1 MKSLA
6 LPHYVRLFDI
16 LWSAKRPT
24 TEEAQ
29 LLRIVVRLVKGS
41 PVSFKR
47 KLTKRVIMP
56 TQSQYD
62 KSNKMIYHRY
72 WAHMTGKEFMASL
85 SGEQKFFDQM
95 TGKVG
100 VVFDLTGLE
109 NLPPSILTLARR
121 AHFIRYQPL
130 VIGLVGAEFLVHAMT
145 HTIKQL
151 TNTSVYNFDRLKK
164 PQPT

>member
-1 MKSLA
+1 
-6 LPHYVRLFDI
+6 
-16 LWSAKRPT
+16 
-24 TEEAQ
+24 
-29 LLRIVVRLVKGS
+29 
-41 PVSFKR
+41 
-47 KLTKRVIMP
+47 MP

-109 NLPPSILTLARR
+109 NLPPSILTIARK
-121 AHFIRYQPL
+121 AHFVRYQPL
-130 VIGLVGAEFLVHAMT
+130 VIGLVGADSFVQAMT
-145 HTIKQL
+145 HIVNQITY
-151 TNTSVYNFDRLKK
+151 TSIYNFDTLEKATAYMKTQTK
-164 PQPT
+164 PIDLQTNLVLNM

>member
-1 MKSLA
+1 M
-6 LPHYVRLFDI
+6 
-16 LWSAKRPT
+16 
-24 TEEAQ
+24 Q
-29 LLRIVVRLVKGS
+29 
-41 PVSFKR
+41 
-47 KLTKRVIMP
+47 

-95 TGKVG
+95 NGKVG

-121 AHFIRYQPL
+121 AYFVRYQPL
-130 VIGLVGAEFLVHAMT
+130 VIGLVGAESLVHAMT

-151 TNTSVYNFDRLKK
+151 TNTSVYNFDSLEKAAAYMKTQIK
-164 PQPT
+164 PVDFFAYPVPSL